1 MTRRLS
7 FIVAAV
13 LALAVGAAGP
23 AAAQNARATGTV
35 RDTGG
40 KAIKG
45 ATVRATNPDA
55 TPGEITAVTDDNG
68 RWAMIGLRSGATWTF
83 VAEAPG
89 FFAFKAETVP
99 RTANNAPLNF
109 VLGRDPGPV
118 PGALTANIQG
128 QIDAANALRDQGRY
142 DQAIAAFQEIRSRN
156 PKLTHVNFVM
166 GEIYELR
173 AAKESDPAARRALLD
188 LAVAAYDEVLKG
200 DTANERAMTARAAAL
215 ASR

>member
-1 MTRRLS
+1 MTRPILS
-7 FIVAAV
+7 FVVAAAL
-13 LALAVGAAGP
+13 LAAATPAV
-23 AAAQNARATGTV
+23 AQNARAVGTV

-45 ATVRATNPDA
+45 ATVRAINPDA
-55 TPGEITAVTDDNG
+55 RPGEVTSVTDDNG
-68 RWAMIGLRSGATWTF
+68 RWGMIGLRSGATWTF

-89 FFAFKAETVP
+89 FFPFKAEAVP

-109 VLGRDPGPV
+109 VLARDPGPV
-118 PGALTANIQG
+118 PGALTPNIQG

-142 DQAIAAFQEIRSRN
+142 DQAISAYQEISSRN
-156 PKLTHVNFVM
+156 PKLTHVNFSI
-166 GEIYELR
+166 GEIYVIR

-188 LAVAAYDEVLKG
+188 LAVGAYDEVLKG
-200 DTANERAMTARAAAL
+200 DAANERAKTARAEAV